1 MHGIIG
7 YDKGDNNDYL
17 LKQRLYD
24 HWRTIFYIP
33 FREKQKQK

>member
-24 HWRTIFYIP
+24 HWRAIFYIP